1 MPFIQVTM
9 IEGRTTEQKHALMA
23 ALTQA
28 AVDSLGST
36 PESVRVALYEVSG
49 DDWSTAGVPMSVSR
63 AAHAAAQASAKDES

>member
-9 IEGRTTEQKHALMA
+9 IEGRTVEQKHALMA

-28 AVDSLGST
+28 AIDSIGAK

-49 DDWSTAGVPMSVSR
+49 DDWSTAGVPMSVTR
-63 AAHAAAQASAKDES
+63 AALAAAQPKDQS